1 MSSEKKDYAGTLNLP
16 VTSFPMRANLPQ
28 KEPEIQKKW
37 DEERLYD
44 TLMQKNDGKPL
55 FVLHDGPPY
64 ANGDI
69 HIGHALNKIIKDF
82 VVKNKNMS
90 GFKAPYV
97 PGWDTHG
104 LPIELQMIKKHNVN
118 RNATDPVK
126 FRALCADFAHNCV
139 NNQKAQFR
147 RLGSLGDYDHPYLTL
162 QKEFEA
168 KQIEIFGEMAE
179 KKYIYKGMKPVYWCA
194 HDETALAEAEIE
206 YSDDPC
212 DSIYVKFAV
221 TDDKGKFA
229 DLKGEKIYFVIW
241 TTTTWT
247 LPGNMAICVGPD
259 FEYSVMKY
267 GDECYVLA
275 TELIASTEKAAGL
288 CDGKCL
294 AKFKGSD
301 LEYIECAHPF
311 IDRVS
316 PVIVGDHVSLD
327 SGTGSV
333 HTAPGHGL
341 EDYQVCLKYKNLK
354 ENIIVPVDSKGR
366 LNELA
371 GKYCGLPVA
380 EANVAILND
389 IRESGALLAVEKIV
403 HQYPHC
409 WRCKS
414 PIIYRATEQW
424 FCSIDGFKD
433 EALKAIKDVQWIPD
447 WGEQRI
453 ENMVRDRADWC
464 ISRQRIW
471 GVPIPIFYCADCH
484 KPIISK
490 ATIKAVADLFRKE
503 GSDAWYK
510 YTPEEIL
517 GDLCVCE
524 CGCHNLEKET
534 DIMDVWFDSG
544 SSYAS
549 VLERE
554 NHQFPAD
561 LYIEG
566 NDQYRGWFQSSLL
579 TSVATRGTAPY
590 KAVITHGMTV
600 DGEGK
605 KMSKSLGN
613 GIDPLQV
620 TKEYGADVLRL
631 WVSSVDVTGDQ
642 RISKDILK
650 QLSEIYRK
658 IRNTIRILLANV
670 GEGENAFNPDTDMV
684 KYEDMVEIDKWALS
698 RLNGLVERV
707 RAYYDNYTF
716 HYIYHDIHNFC
727 TIDMSKLYIDITKD
741 RVYVEKSDSPARR
754 SAQTAMYI
762 IANSLTRLIA
772 PILSFTAEETWT
784 HMAHTAN
791 EDKGSVFFNDLPSV
805 NPAYVNVAVEEKYNH
820 LFDFRDDVMKALERA
835 RADKVIGKSL
845 EAKIT
850 VYGQKDSDVM
860 AQFEKF
866 KDMLSTVFIVSQVE
880 LSYEAA
886 PADAFN
892 ETDSGI
898 AVKVAPADGE
908 KCARCWMFV
917 TKYDKD
923 EAGQALCHRC
933 RDIING

>member
-1 MSSEKKDYAGTLNLP
+1 MKKIY
-16 VTSFPMRANLPQ
+16 
-28 KEPEIQKKW
+28 E
-37 DEERLYD
+37 
-44 TLMQKNDGKPL
+44 
-55 FVLHDGPPY
+55 VLL
-64 ANGDI
+64 I
-69 HIGHALNKIIKDF
+69 VFLC
-82 VVKNKNMS
+82 
-90 GFKAPYV
+90 
-97 PGWDTHG
+97 
-104 LPIELQMIKKHNVN
+104 L
-118 RNATDPVK
+118 
-126 FRALCADFAHNCV
+126 ALC
-139 NNQKAQFR
+139 
-147 RLGSLGDYDHPYLTL
+147 LTMTSC
-162 QKEFEA
+162 
-168 KQIEIFGEMAE
+168 FGEDDTTTAE
-179 KKYIYKGMKPVYWCA
+179 TPTTEAPTTEAPTTEKP
-194 HDETALAEAEIE
+194 
-206 YSDDPC
+206 SD
-212 DSIYVKFAV
+212 
-221 TDDKGKFA
+221 
-229 DLKGEKIYFVIW
+229 
-241 TTTTWT
+241 TTTTTEEPSNTAPIEDDPYYTGDDLTTTEPNICEKHIETT
-247 LPGNMAICVGPD
+247 LPAVEATCYLDGLTEGKICLICHTVTVKQEVIKAGHILKRELGLAATCTETGLTDGQSCTRCGYVSIQQEVTQALGHDFKNGEQCDRCKKTFSFSNGMVYELNADGTEYTLVSVGSCTDKNILIP
-259 FEYSVMKY
+259 EKY
-267 GDECYVLA
+267 
-275 TELIASTEKAAGL
+275 
-288 CDGKCL
+288 
-294 AKFKGSD
+294 
-301 LEYIECAHPF
+301 
-311 IDRVS
+311 
-316 PVIVGDHVSLD
+316 
-327 SGTGSV
+327 
-333 HTAPGHGL
+333 
-341 EDYQVCLKYKNLK
+341 N
-354 ENIIVPVDSKGR
+354 
-366 LNELA
+366 
-371 GKYCGLPVA
+371 GLPVE
-380 EANVAILND
+380 EANKAILAD
-389 IRESGALLAVEKIV
+389 ISESGALLAVQKIV

-424 FCSIDGFKD
+424 FCSVDGFKE
-433 EALKAIKDVQWIPD
+433 EALSAIKAVRWIPD

-490 ATIKAVADLFRKE
+490 ETIKVVAELFRKE

-510 YTPEEIL
+510 YTAKEIL
-517 GDLCVCE
+517 GDLCACE
-524 CGCHNLEKET
+524 CGCHELEKET

-658 IRNTIRILLANV
+658 IRNTIRILLANL

-684 KYEDMVEIDKWALS
+684 AYENLVEIDKWALS
-698 RLNGLVERV
+698 RLNGLIERV
-707 RAYYDNYTF
+707 RAAYDNYTF

-741 RVYVEKSDSPARR
+741 RVYAEKQKSEQRR
-754 SAQTAMYI
+754 SAQTVMYI
-762 IANSLTRLIA
+762 IANALTRLIA

-784 HMAHTAN
+784 YMAHTASD
-791 EDKGSVFFNDLPSV
+791 DKESVFFNDMPSV
-805 NPAYVNVAVEEKYNH
+805 NPAYNNPAVEEKYNH
-820 LFDFRDDVMKALERA
+820 LFDFRDDVMKALEKA
-835 RADKVIGKSL
+835 RAEKVIGKSL

-850 VYGQKDSDVM
+850 IYGEKGSDVM

-866 KDMLSTVFIVSQVE
+866 ADMLATVFIVSQVN
-880 LSYEAA
+880 LSYDAA

-892 ETDSGI
+892 ETDSNI
-898 AVKVAPADGE
+898 AVKVEPADGE
-908 KCARCWMFV
+908 KCARCWMYV
-917 TKYDKD
+917 TDYEKD
-923 EAGQALCHRC
+923 ESGQALCRRC
-933 RDIING
+933 LENIKD